1 MVLKLVSNVARG
13 IIYRMEHVQNIHAPL
28 AIAKH
33 VKLVQHIV
41 MLAQM
46 VSP

>member
-1 MVLKLVSNVARG
+1 MVLKLVSNAARG
-13 IIYRMEHVQNIHAPL
+13 IIYRMEYVQNIHACL